1 MSKREEMNM
10 LIQEYIDDGG
20 EVTRLRY
27 SDQKSCDKARRNG
40 YHAENKGDSL
50 RSKEMFER
58 ECARESTMIFN
69 KIDRW
74 KA

>member
-1 MSKREEMNM
+1 MSKREEMDR

-27 SDQKSCDKARRNG
+27 SDKKACDKARRNG
-40 YHAENKGDSL
+40 YHAMNKGDSL

-58 ECARESTMIFN
+58 EHARESTMIFN

-74 KA
+74 KV

>member
-1 MSKREEMNM
+1 MSKREEPDR
-10 LIQEYIDDGG
+10 LILEYIDTGG
-20 EVTRLRY
+20 EVTKLRY
-27 SDQKSCDKARRNG
+27 SDEKACNRASRVG
-40 YHAENKGDSL
+40 YHTENKGDSL

-74 KA
+74 KV